1 MLGDAL
7 RNLKLDRRLASRR
20 GWVAP
25 EELAAALAALPD
37 VTDKKADPP
46 PVPATA
52 GEPPQAP

>member
-7 RNLKLDRRLASRR
+7 RNLKLDRRLANRR

-46 PVPATA
+46 PPAAAA
-52 GEPPQAP
+52 GEPPQTP

>member
-7 RNLKLDRRLASRR
+7 RNLKLDRRLAHRR

-25 EELAAALAALPD
+25 EELAAGLAALPD

-46 PVPATA
+46 PPATA
-52 GEPPQAP
+52 GEPPQTP